1 MARITVEMNL
11 DDDLVED
18 LLDNLKSVNSLLT
31 SIDDMA
37 KNMSSMMGAVG
48 YNQGQI
54 KDLSTSVQ
62 KLLAELEQNGSN
74 TRKEG

>member
-1 MARITVEMNL
+1 MAKITVEMNL

-37 KNMSSMMGAVG
+37 KDMSSMMGAVG
-48 YNQGQI
+48 YNQEQI

>member
-1 MARITVEMNL
+1 MAKITVEMNL

-37 KNMSSMMGAVG
+37 KDMSSMMGAVG

-74 TRKEG
+74 TRKES

>member
-1 MARITVEMNL
+1 MAKITVEMNL

-37 KNMSSMMGAVG
+37 KDMSSMMGAVG

>member
-1 MARITVEMNL
+1 MAKITVEMNL
-11 DDDLVED
+11 DDGLVED

-37 KNMSSMMGAVG
+37 KDMSSMMGAVG

>member
-1 MARITVEMNL
+1 MAKITVEMNL

-37 KNMSSMMGAVG
+37 KDMSSMMGAVG

-62 KLLAELEQNGSN
+62 KLLAELEQNGPD
-74 TRKEG
+74 TRKES